1 MYAPASFKAA
11 RRETPAGRFFSGVDF
26 SGEIPYHR
34 SILSSAVRCGKWS
47 EQDSREELLILSAR
61 RPSASPAPPAG
72 SRGWQNWYSR
82 KMEESGFDEVQ
93 TDRCGSVLGRI
104 RGRRPPPV

>member
-11 RRETPAGRFFSGVDF
+11 RRETPAGRLFSGVDF

-47 EQDSREELLILSAR
+47 EQDSREELLI
-61 RPSASPAPPAG
+61 PSQSVKQPEEAIPQEMMGFLG
-72 SRGWQNWYSR
+72 SLLG
-82 KMEESGFDEVQ
+82 EE
-93 TDRCGSVLGRI
+93 
-104 RGRRPPPV
+104 

>member
-61 RPSASPAPPAG
+61 
-72 SRGWQNWYSR
+72 
-82 KMEESGFDEVQ
+82 KI
-93 TDRCGSVLGRI
+93 GRAH
-104 RGRRPPPV
+104 V

>member
-34 SILSSAVRCGKWS
+34 SILSSEVRCGKLS
-47 EQDSREELLILSAR
+47 DHDSR
-61 RPSASPAPPAG
+61 
-72 SRGWQNWYSR
+72 
-82 KMEESGFDEVQ
+82 
-93 TDRCGSVLGRI
+93 
-104 RGRRPPPV
+104 